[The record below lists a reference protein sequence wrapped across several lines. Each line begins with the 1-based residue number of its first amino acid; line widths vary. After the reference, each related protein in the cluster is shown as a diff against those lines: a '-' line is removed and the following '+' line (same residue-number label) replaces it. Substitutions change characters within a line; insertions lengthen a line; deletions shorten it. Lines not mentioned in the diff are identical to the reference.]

1 MKALALTD
9 NCNLYAAIDFF
20 QQCKKAEI
28 KPIIG
33 IDAYVAIRTRKDKES
48 RIDNRRTRLIL
59 LAKDMTGYRNLIQL
73 VTDAHLEGFYYKPRI
88 DKETIQKWSDGLVC
102 ISPDFNSEISNAL
115 DVGDKERALDLVVFY
130 KKTYG
135 EENFFLEI
143 SRHPEIENHTQL
155 EEKIIAFAKESNT
168 QLVASQNVFYM
179 KKEDREARRTLMS
192 VQQSFGNANYY
203 DENEDFSFITQKQAN
218 EYFKNLPEALANTQK
233 IADMCNIDIPI
244 AVWKFPNYV
253 IDSGLTPDEE
263 FRRIV
268 EEGIEVRKI
277 EKTEEIL
284 TRMEYELDVIKEKG
298 YSKYFL
304 VVADLLRYAR
314 ENGILTTIRG
324 SVAGSLVTYLAGITN
339 VNPIEYKLPFERF
352 LNRERPSAPDVDMD
366 YAEDRRDEMIEYA
379 RKKYGSAHVA
389 QIGTFGTM
397 LARGSI
403 RDTTRALGYD
413 YQIGDEIAKLIPMGS
428 QGFPMTIKR
437 ALTEVS
443 ELAEKY
449 KKNADFKKIIDMAKK
464 IEGCARHIGVHAAGI
479 VISPDPLTV
488 DVPLQF
494 DPKNEDKLIT
504 QYNMHSVGEDGVG
517 LLKFDFL
524 GLKNLAI
531 LSTAVKLVKKIHN
544 IDIDIEAIPMDD
556 KKTFEML
563 ARGETIGVFQLNG
576 SGMTKSLKEL
586 KPSTIYDINAM
597 VALYRPGPMESIPK
611 YIERKHNPDLVQ
623 YLDPRMEEIT
633 DRSFGVITYQDDVM
647 MIAIKLAGYSWLEA
661 DKLRKAM
668 GKKIPE
674 VMQAEKA
681 KLFKGL
687 VTNGMSEAKAEELWL
702 LIEPFAAYGFNKAH
716 AACYGRVAY
725 QTAYMKANY
734 PNIYM
739 ASVLTADQGDTEKV
753 AEMVN
758 ECKRMHI
765 DVLPPDIN
773 ESFADFTVVGD
784 AIRFGLTTIKNFG
797 EGIANTIIENRKQ
810 KGKFTSIAD
819 FLERITDRNLNKKS
833 LESLIK
839 TGAFDSLGDRSELFY
854 NLEKLLAYNK
864 EIAKGDSSQASLFGA
879 EVNHVSLKLEKG
891 EPISTEQRLNWEKEL
906 LGLYI
911 SGNPLEPFRE
921 KMKKNAAEIAT
932 VREKGIEGTTT
943 TVCGIIET
951 VRIIRTKKNDDMAF
965 IKISDFTDSVEV
977 VLFPSMMQK
986 FREVIE
992 PGVCIA
998 IKGKVSKRNGELS
1011 LLAEVIKRMKVD

>member
-48 RIDNRRTRLIL
+48 RIDNRRTRLVL
-59 LAKDMTGYRNLIQL
+59 LAKDMAGYRNLIQL

-88 DKETIQKWSDGLVC
+88 DKETIQKWSEGLIC

-115 DVGDKERALDLVVFY
+115 DVGDKERALELVDFY

-155 EEKIIAFAKESNT
+155 EEKIIEFAKESNT
-168 QLVASQNVFYM
+168 PLVASQNVFYM

-192 VQQSFGNANYY
+192 VQQSFGNTNYY
-203 DENEDFSFITQKQAN
+203 DENEDFSFINQKQAN
-218 EYFKNLPEALANTQK
+218 EYFKKLPEALANTEK

-253 IDSGLTPDEE
+253 IDSGLAPDEE

-268 EEGIEVRKI
+268 EEGIEIRKI
-277 EKTEEIL
+277 EKTEEIV

-403 RDTTRALGYD
+403 RDTTRALGFD

-479 VISPDPLTV
+479 VISPDPLTD

-544 IDIDIEAIPMDD
+544 IDIDIEAIPIDD

-687 VTNGMSEAKAEELWL
+687 VTNGMSEVKAEELWL

-797 EGIANTIIENRKQ
+797 EGIANTIIENRKL

-839 TGAFDSLGDRSELFY
+839 TGAFDSLADRSELFY

-932 VREKGIEGTTT
+932 VKEKGIEGTTT
-943 TVCGIIET
+943 TVCGIIEV
-951 VRIIRTKKNDDMAF
+951 VRMIRTKKNDDMAF

-977 VLFPSMMQK
+977 VVFPSMMQK

-998 IKGKVSKRNGELS
+998 LKGKVSKRNGELS